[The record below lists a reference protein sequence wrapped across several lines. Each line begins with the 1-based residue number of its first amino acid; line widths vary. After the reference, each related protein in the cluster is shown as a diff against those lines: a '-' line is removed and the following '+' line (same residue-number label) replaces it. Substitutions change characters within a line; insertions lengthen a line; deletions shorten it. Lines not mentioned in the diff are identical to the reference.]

1 MGGDKGKGKGKGE
14 GKARDGDV
22 VYRRPSKKDR
32 DRLKALGLWPPPK
45 GGKGKASGSKGKG
58 PDPGSRTREPSP
70 PNRGGDDQGAT
81 PEVAPRPLP
90 GREASTSGES
100 SSTLP
105 TLLALQLRRPTKGPR
120 PVREL
125 RCRPCPHG
133 LSSPGQRKAVQI
145 RGAAVRPRARLT
157 ADTSPADPP
166 RQGRRTQGVPFKQHR
181 NGRPSGGDRGYDP
194 PCPGSGKVRREGRA
208 ENPHRSHGWPT
219 HRGGLG
225 AAGRVSARRKPE
237 KCLRGRATCQG
248 SCVAGG
254 GHGRAHQASHGWLA
268 QVGDALFL
276 EEFPRCAGLSLLGIG
291 GSRATFLAPGDSA
304 LVWKLTSAED
314 EPNRMAGHGL
324 ELLLRTYLPGIFA
337 SRTRLVGDGLLDI
350 RSWGT
355 IRVEILEMERLQP
368 MPPEPSPSQIIHM
381 AFVIL
386 AFSSAGIMIR
396 DFNKHNWGVR
406 RFSNDGD

>member
-1 MGGDKGKGKGKGE
+1 MGGDKGKGKGE

-125 RCRPCPHG
+125 RCRPCPQG

-157 ADTSPADPP
+157 ADTSPADP
-166 RQGRRTQGVPFKQHR
+166 
-181 NGRPSGGDRGYDP
+181 
-194 PCPGSGKVRREGRA
+194 A
-208 ENPHRSHGWPT
+208 I
-219 HRGGLG
+219 LG
-225 AAGRVSARRKPE
+225 
-237 KCLRGRATCQG
+237 
-248 SCVAGG
+248 
-254 GHGRAHQASHGWLA
+254 
-268 QVGDALFL
+268 
-276 EEFPRCAGLSLLGIG
+276 
-291 GSRATFLAPGDSA
+291 
-304 LVWKLTSAED
+304 
-314 EPNRMAGHGL
+314 
-324 ELLLRTYLPGIFA
+324 LPG
-337 SRTRLVGDGLLDI
+337 
-350 RSWGT
+350 
-355 IRVEILEMERLQP
+355 
-368 MPPEPSPSQIIHM
+368 
-381 AFVIL
+381 
-386 AFSSAGIMIR
+386 
-396 DFNKHNWGVR
+396 
-406 RFSNDGD
+406 